1 MTKTVA
7 IAPETESLL
16 KGGGWLPE
24 VLRRHDLAAL
34 DGAEGQGASAPDFN
48 AEQAEDV
55 DFPAFL
61 TTDLP
66 SNKASMMVEA

>member
-1 MTKTVA
+1 MTKTGA

-16 KGGGWLPE
+16 KGGWLPE

-61 TTDLP
+61 TTDVP

>member
-1 MTKTVA
+1 MTKTGA

-16 KGGGWLPE
+16 KGGWLPK

-34 DGAEGQGASAPDFN
+34 DGAEGQGGVCARFQRRA
-48 AEQAEDV
+48 AEDV

-61 TTDLP
+61 TTDVP
-66 SNKASMMVEA
+66 GNKASMMVEA